1 MAHDRQSFVIF
12 AYFAFICGR
21 IAVSGMTDPAR
32 ITCFFST
39 SGHSGVDRLAQNLI
53 PALARRGYRVDLL
66 KVRRHGPE
74 LREVPE
80 GVEVRDLGSRHTY
93 ACLPA
98 IVRYLR
104 RERPAVMLSDKDRV
118 NRVALAARVLARVPT
133 RLVLRSGTTVSVDLA
148 SRGPLERWV
157 QRRSMGWLYRFADT
171 VVVNSRAA
179 ADDLS
184 AYTGLPRHRIRV
196 VPNPAVPEARFAE
209 TLPRPAHPWF
219 APGEPPVIL
228 GVGELGARKDFGT
241 LIRAFAIVRRRR
253 ACRLLILGRGRARD
267 ELQRLASSLG
277 VAADVELPGFRA
289 DPQNYMAHAAIFA
302 FTSLWEGNPVV
313 LPEALAVGTP
323 VVATDCPSGPREVL
337 DGGRYGPLV
346 PVGDPIAFAAA
357 IVRTLDNPLPA
368 ETLREAARPFAVE
381 ASTDAY
387 LDVMGLPHR
396 PPAQTS
402 ETPPGMHT
410 TDPEPP
416 ATAAGVAGE
425 ESGD

>member
-1 MAHDRQSFVIF
+1 
-12 AYFAFICGR
+12 
-21 IAVSGMTDPAR
+21 MTDPTR
-32 ITCFFST
+32 IACFFST

-53 PALARRGYRVDLL
+53 PTLARRGYRVDLL

-74 LREVPE
+74 LGEVPE

-104 RERPAVMLSDKDRV
+104 RERPVVMLSDKDRV
-118 NRVALAARVLARVPT
+118 NRTALAARALAGVPT

-148 SRGPLERWV
+148 SRGRLERWV
-157 QRRSMGWLYRFADT
+157 QRRSMGWLYRFADE

-184 AYTGLPRHRIRV
+184 AYTGLPRQRIRV
-196 VPNPAVPEARFAE
+196 VPNPAVPDARLEE

-241 LIRAFAIVRRRR
+241 LIRAFAIVRRQR
-253 ACRLLILGRGRARD
+253 ACRLLILGRGHARD
-267 ELQRLASSLG
+267 QLQRLASRLG

-289 DPQNYMAHAAIFA
+289 DPQCYMAHAALFA

-337 DGGRYGPLV
+337 QGGRYGPLV
-346 PVGDPIAFAAA
+346 RMGDATALAGA
-357 IVRTLDNPLPA
+357 IVETLDNPLPA
-368 ETLREAARPFAVE
+368 QALRDAARPFTVE
-381 ASTDAY
+381 AGTDAY
-387 LDVMGLPHR
+387 LDAMGLPR
-396 PPAQTS
+396 RAPAQTVAA
-402 ETPPGMHT
+402 PPGQPT
-410 TDPEPP
+410 INARPPTTATDP
-416 ATAAGVAGE
+416 VGE
-425 ESGD
+425 QSGNQALRVHDE

>member
-1 MAHDRQSFVIF
+1 
-12 AYFAFICGR
+12 
-21 IAVSGMTDPAR
+21 MTDPTR
-32 ITCFFST
+32 IACFFST

-74 LREVPE
+74 VGDVPE

-98 IVRYLR
+98 IVRYLH

-118 NRVALAARVLARVPT
+118 NRMALAARALAGVPT
-133 RLVLRSGTTVSVDLA
+133 RLALRSGTTVSVDLA
-148 SRGPLERWV
+148 NRGPLERWI
-157 QRRSMGWLYRFADT
+157 QRHSMGWLYRFADN
-171 VVVNSRAA
+171 VIVNSGAA

-196 VPNPAVPEARFAE
+196 VPNPAVPEARFEE

-241 LIRAFAIVRRRR
+241 LIRAFAVVRKQR

-267 ELQRLASSLG
+267 ELLRLAMSLG

-289 DPQNYMAHAAIFA
+289 APQDYMAHAALFA
-302 FTSLWEGNPVV
+302 FTSLWEGNPAV

-337 DGGRYGPLV
+337 EGGRYGPLV
-346 PVGDPIAFAAA
+346 PVGDAMALAAA
-357 IVRTLDNPLPA
+357 IVQTLDNPLPA
-368 ETLREAARPFAVE
+368 QALRDAARPFAVE
-381 ASTDAY
+381 ASTNAY
-387 LDVMGLPHR
+387 LDAMGLPR
-396 PPAQTS
+396 WPRTQAVA
-402 ETPPGMHT
+402 TPPSRRR
-410 TDPEPP
+410 PRPSQPNPP
-416 ATAAGVAGE
+416 TGPMGE
-425 ESGD
+425 KSGDQALRVQDD